1 MSKVTRGF
9 YDGYVASAYWSANK
23 LSEPTH
29 YIGYVTLKD
38 DDINK
43 LKHCGSV
50 LITCF
55 STDKLGDVYPCYQQD
70 FTQIGFDLSK
80 DKPIGKH
87 PYGNELALV
96 FEDDAPPV
104 QHDNEPLYNKQLA
117 EKELAGDLLLDDS
130 NVLSVVDLSLPKQGR
145 REKQLAAILAV
156 IEQLEL
162 APMKIP
168 DGKKIKIESVCRE
181 QDKPDQLLFGVDGST
196 CFENAWKVGRKQKL
210 FEMENNDSYAKRDK

>member
-9 YDGYVASAYWSANK
+9 YDGYVASAYWSTNK
-23 LSEPTH
+23 LSKPTH
-29 YIGYVTLKD
+29 YIGYVTLND

-43 LKHCGSV
+43 LKYFGSV

-70 FTQIGFDLSK
+70 FTEIGFDLSK

-104 QHDNEPLYNKQLA
+104 QHDNAPKEKTSKYQKRLNDFRAWRESENPPLNQMTKNQIHSQLIERDDRLKLRLWRISPKTFETWWEKQEDYKA
-117 EKELAGDLLLDDS
+117 SHGRK
-130 NVLSVVDLSLPKQGR
+130 KQG
-145 REKQLAAILAV
+145 
-156 IEQLEL
+156 
-162 APMKIP
+162 
-168 DGKKIKIESVCRE
+168 
-181 QDKPDQLLFGVDGST
+181 
-196 CFENAWKVGRKQKL
+196 
-210 FEMENNDSYAKRDK
+210 

>member
-9 YDGYVASAYWSANK
+9 YDGYVASAYWSTSK
-23 LSEPTH
+23 LSKPTH
-29 YIGYVTLKD
+29 YIGYVTLND

-43 LKHCGSV
+43 LKHFGSV

-70 FTQIGFDLSK
+70 FTEIGFDLSK

-96 FEDDAPPV
+96 FEEDNAPPV
-104 QHDNEPLYNKQLA
+104 QHDKNEQLA
-117 EKELAGDLLLDDS
+117 EKELAGDLPLDDS
-130 NVLSVVDLSLPKQGR
+130 LVLSVGDLSLPQQGR
-145 REKQLAAILAV
+145 REKQLAAILGV
-156 IEQLEL
+156 IGQLGL

-168 DGKKIKIESVCRE
+168 DGKKTKIESVCRE
-181 QDKPDQLLFGVDGST
+181 QDKPYQLLFGDDGST

-210 FEMENNDSYAKRDK
+210 FKMENNDSYAKRDK

>member
-9 YDGYVASAYWSANK
+9 YDGYVASAYWSTSK
-23 LSEPTH
+23 LSKPTH
-29 YIGYVTLKD
+29 YIGYVTLND

-43 LKHCGSV
+43 LKHFGSV

-70 FTQIGFDLSK
+70 FTEIGFDLSK

-96 FEDDAPPV
+96 FEEDNAPPV
-104 QHDNEPLYNKQLA
+104 QHDKNEQLA

-130 NVLSVVDLSLPKQGR
+130 SKTKITTAPPVVKPKEKTSKYQQRYDDCKAWLESENPPIKNKTQKQIEKLLLERDKSRELKLWHCGLKEFW
-145 REKQLAAILAV
+145 EKQDLITF
-156 IEQLEL
+156 ER
-162 APMKIP
+162 
-168 DGKKIKIESVCRE
+168 GC
-181 QDKPDQLLFGVDGST
+181 KPLRQY
-196 CFENAWKVGRKQKL
+196 K
-210 FEMENNDSYAKRDK
+210 